1 MDTERVNTEVET
13 EIVNMEMQNE
23 RVKALQD
30 MLDKIDNVKILVPK
44 NFKHEDV
51 NFSDADVAQLIQKI
65 AATQEPDADEVYPHL
80 YVGNGKSV
88 KTMSYLKDLGITH
101 VLNAAEGDW
110 VASVSVDQEEY
121 KEHGVEYWGMK
132 CNDLE
137 TVDISVYFQDTA
149 NFIDL
154 ALSGGGKVLVN
165 CFAGVS
171 RSATIAVSYLI
182 QKKGMTVEE
191 ALVTVKTNRDV
202 HPNKGFLS
210 KLIQLEEQLKHN
222 KPN

>member
-1 MDTERVNTEVET
+1 MGSLNPAMCISTLEALLYTTPSPVSRVDHATGNSF
-13 EIVNMEMQNE
+13 VNNIQPADDQKTVSEKVGKWFQN
-23 RVKALQD
+23 
-30 MLDKIDNVKILVPK
+30 M
-44 NFKHEDV
+44 
-51 NFSDADVAQLIQKI
+51 
-65 AATQEPDADEVYPHL
+65 EPDADEVYPHL

-110 VASVSVDQEEY
+110 VASVSIDQEEY